1 MNKLIKQISY
11 FVAFAVVNDKNTIV
25 EMLQSSGIKV
35 PIKVSDNDLID
46 LVFQSFDN
54 AFFKV
59 KFENY
64 LKNRFNE
71 KSNQNFKNSV
81 GPTTATSGSSFWSG
95 FNASAIT
102 GLVSTGLGFLS
113 SSQQG
118 KDARA
123 VAGEQAKSNLAIATA
138 NLEAN
143 KTQLEIAKL
152 QLAAA
157 QSAPKSNNTAL
168 YAILGIVGLVVIV
181 GGILVVKKMNSS
193 K

>member
-1 MNKLIKQISY
+1 MDKLIVQISY
-11 FVAFAVVNDKNTIV
+11 FVAYAVVNDKNTIV
-25 EMLQSSGIKV
+25 EMLKSSGIKV
-35 PIKVSDNDLID
+35 PIKVSDKGLID
-46 LVFQSFDN
+46 LVFKSFDN
-54 AFFKV
+54 TFFRT

-64 LKNRFNE
+64 LKSKYSENKEF
-71 KSNQNFKNSV
+71 SNSD
-81 GPTTATSGSSFWSG
+81 GFWSS
-95 FNASAIT
+95 FNASAVT

-123 VAGEQAKSNLAIATA
+123 VASEQAKSNLAIATA

-157 QSAPKSNNTAL
+157 QSAPKSNNNAL
-168 YAILGIVGLVVIV
+168 YMVLGIVGLLVIV
-181 GGILVVKKMNSS
+181 GGILVVKKMNSN

>member
-1 MNKLIKQISY
+1 MNKLIKQLSY
-11 FVAFAVVNDKNTIV
+11 FVAFAVVNDQNTIV
-25 EMLQSSGIKV
+25 EMLKSSGVKV
-35 PIKVSDNDLID
+35 PIKVSNEILID
-46 LVFQSFDN
+46 LVFNNFNNKIFIQ
-54 AFFKV
+54 

-64 LKNRFNE
+64 IKIKYSENIDNSY
-71 KSNQNFKNSV
+71 SNNTGPSV
-81 GPTTATSGSSFWSG
+81 SSSGSSFWSG
-95 FNASAIT
+95 FNASAVT

-123 VAGEQAKSNLAIATA
+123 IASEQSKSNLAIATA

-168 YAILGIVGLVVIV
+168 YVVLGIVGVVVIV